1 MKTNNPKIQPT
12 EFQQKIRERF
22 TVERILGLLDEGAKA
37 ETSKYFGGACVG
49 SEPAFMVRLAYLKAA
64 VELAGLAALAPSTPE
79 TPETPEED
87 DRLTKALGNLTPNKV
102 V

>member
-1 MKTNNPKIQPT
+1 MKAKPQKNQPN

-37 ETSKYFGGACVG
+37 ETNKYFGGACVG
-49 SEPAFMVRLAYLKAA
+49 TEPAYMVRLAYLKAA
-64 VELAGLAALAPSTPE
+64 VELAGLASLVPSAPE
-79 TPETPEED
+79 TPED
-87 DRLTKALGNLTPNKV
+87 DPRLQSALGNLKPDQV

>member
-1 MKTNNPKIQPT
+1 MKKPQKNQPT

-22 TVERILGLLDEGAKA
+22 DLARILKLLDDGCNA

-64 VELAGLAALAPSTPE
+64 VELAGLAVIAPSGPE
-79 TPETPEED
+79 SPED
-87 DRLTKALGNLTPNKV
+87 DPRLQNALVNLKPEQV

>member
-1 MKTNNPKIQPT
+1 MKTKNPKIQPT

-37 ETSKYFGGACVG
+37 ETAKYFGGACVG

-64 VELAGLAALAPSTPE
+64 VELAGLAALAPSAGPDS
-79 TPETPEED
+79 PED
-87 DRLTKALGNLTPNKV
+87 DPRLQSALGNLKPDQV

>member
-1 MKTNNPKIQPT
+1 MISKKPKIQPT
-12 EFQQKIRERF
+12 EFQIKIRERF

-37 ETSKYFGGACVG
+37 ETAKYFGGACVG

-64 VELAGLAALAPSTPE
+64 VELAGLAALAPSSPDS
-79 TPETPEED
+79 PED
-87 DRLTKALGNLTPNKV
+87 DHRLQNALGNLKPDQV